1 MFNVIKLGYVMQKEL
16 LEDIEDLK
24 FRLSEMDSLGWSLK
38 SGENFAEH
46 LLEQDYEN
54 LISILIRSII

>member
-1 MFNVIKLGYVMQKEL
+1 MFNVIKLGYLMQKEL

-38 SGENFAEH
+38 LGKNFAEH

>member
-1 MFNVIKLGYVMQKEL
+1 MFDVNKLGYVMQKEL

-24 FRLSEMDSLGWSLK
+24 FRLSEMDSLEWSLK
-38 SGENFAEH
+38 SGRNFVEH

-54 LISILIRSII
+54 LISLLIRSII